1 MMTIK
6 SMTATFG
13 KLNKAKLT
21 CAGGLNLIHAPNE
34 GGKSTWAAFY
44 KAMLYGIDT
53 RDRDKKGY
61 LAAKNRYQPW
71 SGAPMEGEMILD
83 WDGREIAIRRK
94 QRGATPFGAFSAVY
108 TDTGEAVPGM
118 TGDNCGV
125 TLTGVSREVFER
137 SAFIGGE
144 NLAVTAAPDLEKR
157 ITALLTAGQED
168 VSFSATQARLKE
180 WLNRRKVNRTVG
192 LIPKLEGELAQARE
206 ALTAAEECASRIT
219 RLEQARNALR
229 NAQRELEGELELH
242 QRLAQKQ
249 LNARFAQAEEEF
261 SAAQAHLEKL
271 EREFARFDPLPDR
284 EELKK
289 MQFELQYLKVLDEEI
304 KAAQSELAQAEEDYI
319 QAQIAAQNEHFSGLS
334 GEEAHEA
341 VTADRVQHQTLM
353 GRAARLKKWFL
364 PLLVLGA
371 LATALGVVG
380 EQMLQ
385 IGLPRYLC
393 VFTGLGLGL
402 LSMTFALLFRNKAKS
417 LARLAAAIPKKYGA
431 ETMEELTSL
440 LADYESCCD
449 HAQSCAD
456 RVKAVR
462 GALND
467 RTARK
472 ENSRADIFAFVHA
485 FAPEVKELFGCSA
498 AISRA
503 LSLEHELTAARE
515 RVQQRRLRRD
525 DLEQQGGQPFQTLEL
540 LHAPQR
546 TEEQTR
552 TALAQTA
559 ERLRQAEQALNHA
572 LGQQQVMGDSAALY
586 ARQEELENRL
596 ARRTQEQEAINIAMT
611 ALAAA
616 NEGLQQR
623 FSPQL
628 NAMTSEYFARLTG
641 EKYDRVSLNRDM
653 EGETARMGDVL
664 PHSALYLSRGAT
676 DQLYLAVRL
685 AVCRLCLPE
694 LPPIVL
700 DDALTAF
707 DDARLKLALELLSEL
722 ARQQQIIL
730 FTCQKREGE
739 VLEELV

>member
-61 LAAKNRYQPW
+61 LAVKNRYQPW

-94 QRGATPFGAFSAVY
+94 QRGATPFGSFSAVY

-125 TLTGVSREVFER
+125 MLTGASREVFER

-144 NLAVTAAPDLEKR
+144 NLAVTAAPELEKR

-192 LIPKLEGELAQARE
+192 LIPKLEGELEQARE
-206 ALTAAEECASRIT
+206 ALNAAGECAQRIT
-219 RLEQARNALR
+219 RLEQARNELQ
-229 NAQRELEGELELH
+229 NAQRELEGELKLH

-271 EREFARFDPLPDR
+271 EREMARFDPLPHR

-304 KAAQSELAQAEEDYI
+304 KAAQNELEQAEEDYI

-334 GEEAHEA
+334 GEQARQA
-341 VTADRVQHQTLM
+341 VTADRVQHQTLT

-364 PLLVLGA
+364 PLL
-371 LATALGVVG
+371 
-380 EQMLQ
+380 M
-385 IGLPRYLC
+385 
-393 VFTGLGLGL
+393 LGLVILAAGL
-402 LSMTFALLFRNKAKS
+402 AADLY
-417 LARLAAAIPKKYGA
+417 LARQVFLFTLAGGGVGLVFLIAGLAVRSKSNKLTAQAAAIPKKYGA

-440 LADYESCCD
+440 LAGYESCCD
-449 HAQSCAD
+449 HAQTCAD

-472 ENSRADIFAFVHA
+472 ENSRTDIFAFVHQ

-515 RVQQRRLRRD
+515 RLAQRRLRRE
-525 DLEQQGGQPFQTLEL
+525 DLAQQGGQPFQTLEL
-540 LHAPQR
+540 LHAPER

-552 TALAQTA
+552 AALAQTT

-572 LGQQQVMGDSAALY
+572 LGQRQVMGDSAALY
-586 ARQEELENRL
+586 ARCEELENQL
-596 ARRTQEQEAINIAMT
+596 ARRAQEQEAINIAMT

-641 EKYDRVSLNRDM
+641 ETYDRVSLNRDM
-653 EGETARMGDVL
+653 EGEAARMGDVL
-664 PHSALYLSRGAT
+664 PHPALYLSRGTT

-707 DDARLKLALELLSEL
+707 DDARLKLALELLNEL
-722 ARQQQIIL
+722 SRQQQIIL

>member
-1 MMTIK
+1 
-6 SMTATFG
+6 
-13 KLNKAKLT
+13 
-21 CAGGLNLIHAPNE
+21 
-34 GGKSTWAAFY
+34 
-44 KAMLYGIDT
+44 
-53 RDRDKKGY
+53 
-61 LAAKNRYQPW
+61 
-71 SGAPMEGEMILD
+71 
-83 WDGREIAIRRK
+83 
-94 QRGATPFGAFSAVY
+94 
-108 TDTGEAVPGM
+108 
-118 TGDNCGV
+118 
-125 TLTGVSREVFER
+125 
-137 SAFIGGE
+137 
-144 NLAVTAAPDLEKR
+144 
-157 ITALLTAGQED
+157 
-168 VSFSATQARLKE
+168 
-180 WLNRRKVNRTVG
+180 
-192 LIPKLEGELAQARE
+192 
-206 ALTAAEECASRIT
+206 
-219 RLEQARNALR
+219 
-229 NAQRELEGELELH
+229 
-242 QRLAQKQ
+242 
-249 LNARFAQAEEEF
+249 
-261 SAAQAHLEKL
+261 
-271 EREFARFDPLPDR
+271 
-284 EELKK
+284 K

-304 KAAQSELAQAEEDYI
+304 KAAQRELEQAEEDYI

-334 GEEAHEA
+334 GEEARQA
-341 VTADRVQHQTLM
+341 VTADRVQNQTLM
-353 GRAARLKKWFL
+353 GRAARLKKWFI
-364 PLLVLGA
+364 PLLVLG
-371 LATALGVVG
+371 LAVLAAGLVADFYLARQIFLFTLAGGGV
-380 EQMLQ
+380 
-385 IGLPRYLC
+385 GL
-393 VFTGLGLGL
+393 VFLIAGL
-402 LSMTFALLFRNKAKS
+402 LLRSKSNK
-417 LARLAAAIPKKYGA
+417 LGTQAAAIPKKYGA

-515 RVQQRRLRRD
+515 RLQQRRLRRD
-525 DLEQQGGQPFQTLEL
+525 DLAQQGGQPFQTLEL

-572 LGQQQVMGDSAALY
+572 LGQQQVMGDWAALY
-586 ARQEELENRL
+586 ARQEELENQL

-653 EGETARMGDVL
+653 EGEAARMGDVL
-664 PHSALYLSRGAT
+664 PHSALYLSRGTT